1 MQQGW
6 HNTVMKGMNM
16 DELWCLL
23 LLEDVVSTEW
33 HWSGWM
39 LAVGPWW
46 RLSMAVLHS
55 FNFSPCCVKTESI
68 HSRTMPEEIVKAI
81 LAGRY
86 SVKRCDFPA
95 LVSLLTTES
104 THRKRQHATDFYGV
118 SWYDLWWCVFSC
130 WSASGII
137 PAVSFEHHD
146 NWVVQHVLD
155 SWSCTPNMSI
165 FSQSEDVR
173 LYVCPLSWPWPFWI
187 WRGKNMFRDP
197 KGLSLKTTQKVTRN
211 QLQSLIQET
220 EALLPRRSPDQ
231 WSSDSTQDMWSKH
244 ISKTGVRTY
253 INYTSWLDQRHPS
266 PRNPKKSFRRRHDI
280 YLHPATITYIY
291 YTYCIY
297 IQHAVG
303 SSILYSFQPS
313 AFQWWVGSFKT
324 VLLDEDPKPPALR

>member
-118 SWYDLWWCVFSC
+118 SWYDLWWCVFFMLEC
-130 WSASGII
+130 IR
-137 PAVSFEHHD
+137 HHPSS
-146 NWVVQHVLD
+146 L
-155 SWSCTPNMSI
+155 
-165 FSQSEDVR
+165 
-173 LYVCPLSWPWPFWI
+173 FW
-187 WRGKNMFRDP
+187 
-197 KGLSLKTTQKVTRN
+197 
-211 QLQSLIQET
+211 
-220 EALLPRRSPDQ
+220 
-231 WSSDSTQDMWSKH
+231 
-244 ISKTGVRTY
+244 
-253 INYTSWLDQRHPS
+253 TSWQLGCATCLGLM
-266 PRNPKKSFRRRHDI
+266 I
-280 YLHPATITYIY
+280 LHT
-291 YTYCIY
+291 
-297 IQHAVG
+297 
-303 SSILYSFQPS
+303 
-313 AFQWWVGSFKT
+313 
-324 VLLDEDPKPPALR
+324 